1 MKLDALRRYRTQL
14 EEVAR
19 IDLFRL
25 RQELHDAEAHA
36 RRLDAHMKL
45 AMDAYPATSG
55 VDVTLDEFLVWQSR
69 CSAAMAKVAA
79 ARQVEGQLRETWSQ
93 KQDALRE
100 VMQDRRKLDQL
111 AIRRRQQRL
120 LVQQRVEQI
129 EMDEAARRMSVAH
142 VYV

>member
-25 RQELHDAEAHA
+25 RQEIQDAEAHA
-36 RRLDAHMKL
+36 RRLDAHMRL

-55 VDVTLDEFLVWQSR
+55 VDVTLEEFLVWQSR
-69 CSAAMAKVAA
+69 CVGAITQLAA
-79 ARQVEGQLRETWSQ
+79 ARQVEEQLRETWSQ

-111 AIRRRQQRL
+111 AARRRQQRL

-129 EMDEAARRMSVAH
+129 EMDEAARRVSVAH
-142 VYV
+142 DYV